1 MSEHAQQRHP
11 HAEPEG
17 DGHPGRPAGTPGYV
31 PGQRPTLNGHRPPRP
46 DGPSSPGDDS
56 GVTGDEPDQEDE
68 FDLIGDDDLGVADLG
83 PIAPGTVDPDAG
95 SGRIRKV
102 TRAGEHQPR

>member
-11 HAEPEG
+11 HSEPED
-17 DGHPGRPAGTPGYV
+17 DGNPGRPAGPPGHV
-31 PGQRPTLNGHRPPRP
+31 PGQSQALDGHRAPRP
-46 DGPSSPGDDS
+46 GDPSAPGDDS
-56 GVTGDEPDQEDE
+56 GVAGDEPDHEDE
-68 FDLIGDDDLGVADLG
+68 FDLIGDRDLGVADLG

-95 SGRIRKV
+95 SGRIRKI